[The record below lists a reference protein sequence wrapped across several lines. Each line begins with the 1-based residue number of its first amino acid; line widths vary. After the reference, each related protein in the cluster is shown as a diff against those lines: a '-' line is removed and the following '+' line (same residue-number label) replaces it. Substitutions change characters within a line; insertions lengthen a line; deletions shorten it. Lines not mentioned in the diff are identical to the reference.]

1 MGEIRMTNTFD
12 LLRNKREKPYQW
24 VMIVI
29 GVLLWFAIAQA
40 IYNHWNDPKAGH
52 FIHLYVGYGIA
63 VAIFYWLA
71 SAAYRASAFGN
82 MVLLSNEQF
91 PEFHAMIVEASREI
105 GLSEPPKTFIY
116 NSNGMFNAFARRLL
130 GGRYVFLTGALVEAN
145 SDAQVRFVIGHE
157 LGHHAAGHLNP
168 WINGLKLPAHVVPF
182 LGNAYSRSREYTCD
196 SIGAYLSK
204 DTHASRGALQMLGCG
219 CRRLNA
225 SMDSNAFMAQEKMVP
240 PIFGFLT
247 EICRTHPRLTRR
259 VAAINNSVAN
269 HAPGGFENASR
280 EPQFNVGSHAL
291 DPD

>member
-1 MGEIRMTNTFD
+1 MTNTFE

-24 VMIVI
+24 IMIVI
-29 GVLLWFAIAQA
+29 GALLWLAIAQA
-40 IYNHWNDPKAGH
+40 IYKHWNDPKAGH
-52 FIHLYVGYGIA
+52 LIRIYVGYGIA
-63 VAIFYWLA
+63 FVIFLWLS

-82 MVLLSNEQF
+82 MVLLGDEQF
-91 PEFHAMIVEASREI
+91 PKLYAMVVEASKEV

-116 NSNGMFNAFARRLL
+116 NSNGIFNAFARRLL
-130 GGRYVFLTGALVEAN
+130 GGRYVFLTSALVEAN

-168 WINGLKLPAHVVPF
+168 WINTLKLPAHFVPF
-182 LGNAYSRSREYTCD
+182 LGKAYSRSREYTCD

-204 DTHASRGALQMLGCG
+204 DSHASRGALQMLGCG

-225 SMDSNAFMAQEKMVP
+225 SMNSKAFMAQEQMVP

-259 VAAINNSVAN
+259 VAAIHHGVTN
-269 HAPGGFENASR
+269 HTTGAFENVPR
-280 EPQFNVGSHAL
+280 EPQFDLRSRTL
-291 DPD
+291 DPE

>member
-1 MGEIRMTNTFD
+1 MANTLD
-12 LLRNKREKPYQW
+12 LLRNKREKRYQW
-24 VMIVI
+24 IMIVI
-29 GVLLWFAIAQA
+29 GALLWIAIAQA
-40 IYNHWNDPKAGH
+40 LYNHWNDPKAGH
-52 FIHLYVGYGIA
+52 LIRIYVGYGVA

-82 MVLLSNEQF
+82 MVLLGSEQF
-91 PEFHAMIVEASREI
+91 PEFHTMVVEASQEI

-116 NSNGMFNAFARRLL
+116 NSNGLFNAFARRLL

-168 WINGLKLPAHVVPF
+168 WINALKLPAHLVPF
-182 LGNAYSRSREYTCD
+182 LGKAYSRSREYTCD
-196 SIGAYLSK
+196 SVGAYLSK
-204 DTHASRGALQMLGCG
+204 DAHASRGALQMLGCG

-259 VAAINNSVAN
+259 VAAINSSVAN
-269 HAPGGFENASR
+269 HAHSGFERDSR
-280 EPQFNVGSHAL
+280 EPQFNVGS
-291 DPD
+291 